1 MIKVNYFRCL
11 SLFAFFS
18 FFLFQIQFG
27 YGCKPRPGKPVKY
40 SARYI
45 KPLKEFGFYS
55 ERGNSLEF
63 ESHLARVEGEMK
75 NALLDV
81 RRFVESFG
89 NDIIEEVRPHRIVY
103 AKSLNFRTFLDIKP
117 EIHYLIISIK
127 KGRTQPV
134 ITRTIK
140 NVQEFESLKSQI
152 KEAYETI
159 KQYPFCQAF

>member
-1 MIKVNYFRCL
+1 M
-11 SLFAFFS
+11 
-18 FFLFQIQFG
+18 
-27 YGCKPRPGKPVKY
+27 PVKY

-45 KPLKEFGFYS
+45 IPLKEFGFYS
-55 ERGNSLEF
+55 ERGDSLDF
-63 ESHLARVEGEMK
+63 DNHLARVEGEVK
-75 NALLDV
+75 NVLLDV
-81 RRFVESFG
+81 RKFVESFG

-134 ITRTIK
+134 IIRTIK

-152 KEAYETI
+152 KEAYMTI
-159 KQYPFCQAF
+159 K